1 MASTPLTGIVYV
13 NNDISGS
20 VQEKLINQLF
30 IDLILTGEEF
40 DSIVD
45 GYFADGYVD
54 GYFLDSIKIR
64 NQRVLVTRNYLKNDL
79 PNNIPNRELA
89 NIILYVK
96 YGLVNVVTKE
106 GHKPTLALSTIYWG
120 ALGFH

>member
-1 MASTPLTGIVYV
+1 MASTPLTGIVYI

-20 VQEKLINQLF
+20 VQEKLVNQLF
-30 IDLILTGEEF
+30 IDLLLTADEF
-40 DSIVD
+40 DTIID

-64 NQRVLVTRNYLKNDL
+64 NQRVMVTRNYLKNDL

-89 NIILYVK
+89 DVILYVK
-96 YGLVNVVTKE
+96 YGLVNIVTKE
-106 GHKPTLALSTIYWG
+106 GHKPTLALYNIYWG